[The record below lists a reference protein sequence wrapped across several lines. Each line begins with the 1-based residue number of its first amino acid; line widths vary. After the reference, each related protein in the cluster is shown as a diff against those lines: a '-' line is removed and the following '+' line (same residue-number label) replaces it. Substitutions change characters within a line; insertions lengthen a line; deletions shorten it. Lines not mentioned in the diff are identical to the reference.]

1 MATDIRK
8 LRNIGIIAHIDA
20 GKTTTTERI
29 LYYTGR
35 KHKIGEVH
43 EGEAEMDWMEQE
55 RERGITI
62 SSASTTC
69 FWKEHHINIIDT
81 PGHVDFTIEVERALR
96 VLDGAIF
103 ILDASQGVEPQSE
116 TVWRQADKYRVPR
129 ITFINKMDKVG
140 ADYFKSIESM
150 ERKLGTLP
158 LPMQYPIGAESEFE
172 GVIDLI
178 TMKEIV
184 WLEETLGAK
193 YEYREIRPDLRDE
206 AEFWRGILIERLAE
220 VDEAILEKYLEEQ
233 PVSERELKEAIRR
246 ATLSLKAVPVF
257 AGSAYK
263 NKGIQP
269 LLDAVIEYLPSP
281 LDRGAVVGKTPDGK
295 EVVRRPSDTEPLTA
309 LAFKIQMDQ
318 YIGKLVYVRVYSG
331 VLKAGTYVLNAS
343 QNKRERISRIVRMH
357 AAKKEDVEELRAGDI
372 GAVVGLKNVRTGDTI
387 TDVEH
392 PLILESLEIPEPVIS
407 QAIFPKSKKDEEK
420 LPNVLSKLA
429 EEDPSFRFYVDEE
442 TGETIIAGMGELH
455 LDIKVD
461 LIRRNFKLDV
471 ETGQPRVA
479 YRETIKVPVQNVEG
493 KFIRQTGGRG
503 QYGHVIINV
512 YPLERGKGYEF
523 VDKIVGGRI
532 PREYI
537 PAVDK
542 GIQEAMQK
550 GVLAGFP
557 VVDIK
562 VELIDGS
569 YHEVDSSELAFKRA
583 AALALRD
590 ALQRG
595 KPVLLEPM
603 MRLEITVPEEY
614 MGDVI
619 GDVGARRG
627 QIKSIED
634 VGNARLITA
643 IVPLAELMSYA
654 SDLRSITQGR
664 AYFTMFFSH
673 YAEVPQS
680 VAQKV
685 IAERK
690 RELEEAKAKR

>member
-1 MATDIRK
+1 MATDIK
-8 LRNIGIIAHIDA
+8 KIRNIGIIAHIDA

-62 SSASTTC
+62 TSASTTC
-69 FWKEHHINIIDT
+69 YWKEHQINIIDT

-116 TVWRQADKYRVPR
+116 TVWRQANKYKVPR
-129 ITFINKMDKVG
+129 ITFINKMDKIG
-140 ADYFKSIESM
+140 ANYFASIESM
-150 ERKLGTLP
+150 EKKLGALP
-158 LPMQYPIGAESEFE
+158 LPMQYPIGMESDFE

-178 TMKEIV
+178 TMREIV

-193 YEYREIRPDLRDE
+193 YEYRDIRPALRDE
-206 AEFWRGILIERLAE
+206 AELWRSILIERLAE
-220 VDEAILEKYLEEQ
+220 VDEEMLEKYLEEK
-233 PVSERELKEAIRR
+233 PVSEAELRAAIRR
-246 ATLSLKAVPVF
+246 VTLAMKAVPVF

-269 LLDAVIEYLPSP
+269 LLDAVIDYLPSP
-281 LDRGAVVGKTPDGK
+281 LDRGAVKGKTPDGR
-295 EVVRRPSDTEPLTA
+295 EVIRQPSDTEPLTA
-309 LAFKIQMDQ
+309 LAFKIQIDQ
-318 YIGKLVYVRVYSG
+318 YIGKLTYVRVYSG
-331 VLKAGTYVLNAS
+331 VLKAGTYVYNAS
-343 QNKRERISRIVRMH
+343 QGKRERISRIVRMH
-357 AAKKEDVEELRAGDI
+357 AAKKEDVEALQAGDI
-372 GAVVGLKNVRTGDTI
+372 GAVVGLKTVRTGDTI
-387 TDVEH
+387 TEPEH
-392 PLILESLEIPEPVIS
+392 PVILESLEIPEPVIS

-420 LPNVLSKLA
+420 LPEVLNKLA

-461 LIRRNFKLDV
+461 IIRRTFKLNV

-479 YRETIKVPVQNVEG
+479 YRETIKVPVRNVEG

-532 PREYI
+532 PREFI

-557 VVDIK
+557 VTDIK

-595 KPVLLEPM
+595 KPVLLEPV

-634 VGNARLITA
+634 EGNAKLITA
-643 IVPLAELMSYA
+643 LVPLAELMSYA

-680 VAQKV
+680 VAEKI
-685 IAERK
+685 IAQRK
-690 RELEEAKAKR
+690 RELQEAKAKR

>member
-1 MATDIRK
+1 VAIDIKRV
-8 LRNIGIIAHIDA
+8 RNIGIIAHIDA

-62 SSASTTC
+62 TSASTTC
-69 FWKEHHINIIDT
+69 FWKDHQINIIDT

-129 ITFINKMDKVG
+129 ITFVNKMDKVG
-140 ADYFKSIESM
+140 ADYFKAMESM
-150 ERKLGTLP
+150 ENKLGTLP
-158 LPMQYPIGAESEFE
+158 LPMQLPIGVESEFE

-193 YEYREIRPDLRDE
+193 YEYRDIRPELKEE
-206 AEFWRGILIERLAE
+206 AEFWRSVLIERLAE

-233 PVSERELKEAIRR
+233 AINERELKEAIRR
-246 ATLSLKAVPVF
+246 VTLFLKAVPVF

-269 LLDAVIEYLPSP
+269 LLDAVIDYLPSP
-281 LDRGAVVGKTPDGK
+281 LDRGEVVGRTPDGQ
-295 EVVRRPSDTEPLTA
+295 EVARKPSDSEPLTA

-318 YIGKLVYVRVYSG
+318 YIGKLTYVRVYSG

-343 QNKRERISRIVRMH
+343 QNTRERISRIVRMH
-357 AAKKEDVEELRAGDI
+357 ANRKEDVQELRAGDI
-372 GAVVGLKNVRTGDTI
+372 GAVVGLKKVRTGDTI
-387 TDVEH
+387 TDVDH
-392 PLILESLEIPEPVIS
+392 PLVLESLEIPEPVIS
-407 QAIFPKSKKDEEK
+407 QAIFPSSKRDEEK
-420 LPNVLSKLA
+420 LPNILSKLA

-461 LIRRNFKLDV
+461 IIRRTFKLNV

-479 YRETIKVPVQNVEG
+479 YRETIKLPVQNVEG

-503 QYGHVIINV
+503 QYGHVVINV
-512 YPLERGKGYEF
+512 FPLERGKGYEF

-532 PREYI
+532 PKEYI
-537 PAVDK
+537 PAVDR

-595 KPVLLEPM
+595 KPILLEPI

-634 VGNARLITA
+634 TGNAKLITA
-643 IVPLAELMSYA
+643 LVPLAELMSYA
-654 SDLRSITQGR
+654 GDLRSITQGR
-664 AYFTMFFSH
+664 AHFTMFFSH

-680 VAQKV
+680 VAEKI
-685 IAERK
+685 IAQRK
-690 RELEEAKAKR
+690 RELEEAKSRK

>member
-1 MATDIRK
+1 MATDIRR

-62 SSASTTC
+62 TSASTTC
-69 FWKEHHINIIDT
+69 FWKDHQINIIDT

-116 TVWRQADKYRVPR
+116 TVWRQADKYGVPR
-129 ITFINKMDKVG
+129 ITFVNKMDKIG
-140 ADYFKSIESM
+140 ADYFASMESM
-150 ERKLGTLP
+150 ENKLAALP
-158 LPMQYPIGAESEFE
+158 LPMQYPIGAEAEFE
-172 GVIDLI
+172 GVVDLI

-193 YEYREIRPDLRDE
+193 YEYREIRPELREE
-206 AEFWRGILIERLAE
+206 AEFWRSVLIERLAE
-220 VDEAILEKYLEEQ
+220 VDEYVLEKYLEEQ
-233 PVSERELKEAIRR
+233 PLSERELKEAVRR

-269 LLDAVIEYLPSP
+269 LLDAVIDYLPSP

-295 EVVRRPSDTEPLTA
+295 EVVRQPSDSEPLTA

-343 QNKRERISRIVRMH
+343 QNRRERISRIVRMH

-372 GAVVGLKNVRTGDTI
+372 GAVVGLKAVRTGDTI
-387 TDVEH
+387 TEVEH
-392 PLILESLEIPEPVIS
+392 PLILESLEVPEPVIS
-407 QAIFPKSKKDEEK
+407 QAVFPKSKRDEEK
-420 LPNVLSKLA
+420 LPAVLSKLA
-429 EEDPSFRFYVDEE
+429 DEDPSFKFYVDQE

-455 LDIKVD
+455 LEIKVD
-461 LIRRNFKLDV
+461 IIRRTFKLDV

-479 YRETIKVPVQNVEG
+479 YRETIKVPVKNVEG

-532 PREYI
+532 PKEFI

-542 GIQEAMQK
+542 GIQEALQK

-583 AALALRD
+583 SAEAIREALK
-590 ALQRG
+590 RG
-595 KPVLLEPM
+595 KPVLLEPI

-627 QIKSIED
+627 QIKAIED
-634 VGNARLITA
+634 SGNAKLITA
-643 IVPLAELMSYA
+643 LVPLAELMSYA

-664 AYFTMFFSH
+664 GYFSMFFSH

-680 VAQKV
+680 VAEKV

-690 RELEEAKAKR
+690 KELEEAKAKR

>member
-1 MATDIRK
+1 VATDIK
-8 LRNIGIIAHIDA
+8 KIRNIGIIAHIDA

-62 SSASTTC
+62 TSASTTC
-69 FWKEHHINIIDT
+69 YWKEHQINIIDT

-116 TVWRQADKYRVPR
+116 TVWRQANKYKVPR
-129 ITFINKMDKVG
+129 ITFINKMDKIG
-140 ADYFKSIESM
+140 ANYFASIESM
-150 ERKLGTLP
+150 EKKLGALP
-158 LPMQYPIGAESEFE
+158 LPMQYPIGMESDFE

-178 TMKEIV
+178 TMREIV

-193 YEYREIRPDLRDE
+193 YEYRDIRPALRDE
-206 AEFWRGILIERLAE
+206 AELWRSILIERLAE
-220 VDEAILEKYLEEQ
+220 VDEEMLEKYLEEK
-233 PVSERELKEAIRR
+233 PVSEAELRAAIRR
-246 ATLSLKAVPVF
+246 VTLAMKAVPVF

-269 LLDAVIEYLPSP
+269 LLDAVIDYLPSP
-281 LDRGAVVGKTPDGK
+281 LDRGAVKGKTPDGR
-295 EVVRRPSDTEPLTA
+295 EVIRQPSDTEPLTA
-309 LAFKIQMDQ
+309 LAFKIQIDQ
-318 YIGKLVYVRVYSG
+318 YIGKLTYVRVYSG
-331 VLKAGTYVLNAS
+331 VLKAGTYVYNAS
-343 QNKRERISRIVRMH
+343 QGKRERISRIVRMH
-357 AAKKEDVEELRAGDI
+357 AAKKEDVEALQAGDI
-372 GAVVGLKNVRTGDTI
+372 GAVVGLKTVRTGDTI
-387 TDVEH
+387 TEPEH
-392 PLILESLEIPEPVIS
+392 PVILESLEIPEPVIS

-420 LPNVLSKLA
+420 LPEVLNKLA

-461 LIRRNFKLDV
+461 IIRRTFKLNV

-479 YRETIKVPVQNVEG
+479 YRETIKVPVRNVEG

-532 PREYI
+532 PREFI

-557 VVDIK
+557 VTDIK

-595 KPVLLEPM
+595 KPVLLEPV

-634 VGNARLITA
+634 EGNAKLITA
-643 IVPLAELMSYA
+643 LVPLAELMSYA

-680 VAQKV
+680 VAEKI
-685 IAERK
+685 IAQRK
-690 RELEEAKAKR
+690 RELQEAKAKR